1 MVPTLQCDSFIE
13 GETMTASNDALTSVP
28 LEEKV
33 QLLIGTGWGT
43 NESKTLGLRPITMA
57 DGPHGL
63 RKSQEGSLGLGG
75 EVPATCFPPSVT
87 LGATWDTDL
96 AYQMG
101 AAIGRESHQE
111 NVDVL
116 LGPGINLKRSPLCG
130 RNFEYLSED
139 PLLSGVL
146 GAAYINGIQSN
157 NVAACVKH
165 YAANNQETRRMNV
178 DAVIDERTLNELYLR
193 SFEILIELSNP
204 WTLMCS
210 YNSVNG
216 SFASESKFLLTD
228 VLRDRW
234 NYDGVVVSDWT
245 AVIDRARSLEAGLDI
260 EMPTSKNGAPRVIEA
275 VRNGELSEDLVDL
288 SVNRLITLAQR
299 VTRPAPSEPV
309 DFDAHHALARRIA
322 AAGVV
327 MLKNEGN
334 ILPLADKAG
343 QKIVV
348 IGEFAQSPR
357 AQGQGS
363 SRVNAL
369 RNDDALTALK
379 ARFVNSEIEYSV
391 GVRSVDSSDEAAI
404 RAEAVEVA
412 KNSDVAVLFIGLSD
426 LDESEG
432 FDRTDIAI
440 PNAQIALVREVAKVN
455 KNVVVVLTN
464 GSLVDIASW
473 MDEAPAI
480 LEAWLGGQAGG
491 PAICD
496 ILSGDASPSGRLS
509 ESIPFKLSDIPAQM
523 NFPGEFDSVIY
534 GERLN
539 VGYRYFT
546 SFDVP
551 VAFPFGFGLSYTNFE
566 YKTLSVTEQ
575 GDNVVVRVG
584 VTNTGSVDGAE
595 VVQVYVGREES
606 VVDRPVYELKG
617 FARTFIK
624 AGATEEVTVTI
635 PTKHLA
641 YWDVRVGRWVV
652 EPGSYTF
659 NVGASSGDIRLR
671 SELSL
676 AGDNVTPPLTAMSTL
691 GEWLESPT
699 YGEKV
704 REVFGLTGEAMAF
717 VGEEGS
723 PNYKMFMNIRLNQ
736 IVHLANSDRSADEM
750 VAEVLK

>member
-1 MVPTLQCDSFIE
+1 MNAF
-13 GETMTASNDALTSVP
+13 NDAIKNVS
-28 LEEKV
+28 LEEKAK
-33 QLLIGTGWGT
+33 LLVGTGWGT
-43 NESKTLGLRPITMA
+43 NKNEELSLREIVMA

-63 RKSQEGSLGLGG
+63 RKTREGSLGIGG

-96 AYQMG
+96 AFQMG

-139 PLLSGVL
+139 PLLSGIL

-178 DAVIDERTLNELYLR
+178 DAVIDERTLHELYLR

-216 SFASESKFLLTD
+216 SFASESKYLLND

-234 NYDGVVVSDWT
+234 GYDGLVVSDWT
-245 AVIDRARSLEAGLDI
+245 AVIDRARSLEASLDM
-260 EMPTSKNGAPRVIEA
+260 EMPTSSNGAKRLVEA
-275 VRNGELSEDLVDL
+275 VGIGEISEDLIDT
-288 SVNRLITLAQR
+288 SVARLMKLAER
-299 VTRPAPSEPV
+299 TTRPAPSEPV
-309 DFDAHHALARRIA
+309 DFDTHHALARRIA
-322 AAGVV
+322 ASGVV
-327 MLKNEGN
+327 LLKNENN
-334 ILPLADKAG
+334 ILPLSDKAG
-343 QKIVV
+343 QKIAVL
-348 IGEFAQSPR
+348 GEYAQSPR

-369 RNDDALTALK
+369 RNDDALTALQ
-379 ARFVNSEIEYSV
+379 ARFTESEVSYAI
-391 GVRSVDSSDEAAI
+391 GVRSVDNSDEVAI
-404 RAEAVEVA
+404 RDEAVA
-412 KNSDVAVLFIGLSD
+412 LATNSDIALVFIGLSD

-432 FDRTDIAI
+432 FDRSDIAI
-440 PNAQIALVREVAKVN
+440 PNAQIELVRQVAKVN
-455 KNVVVVLTN
+455 KNVVVILTN

-496 ILSGDASPSGRLS
+496 ILSGDANPSGRIS

-523 NFPGEFDSVIY
+523 NFPGEFDSVVY

-546 SFDVP
+546 TRDVP
-551 VAFPFGFGLSYTNFE
+551 VAFPFGFGLSYTSFAYEN
-566 YKTLSVTEQ
+566 LAVSVA
-575 GDNVVVRVG
+575 GDTVSVRLNVK
-584 VTNTGSVDGAE
+584 NTGAVDGSD
-595 VVQVYVGREES
+595 VVQVYVGRSES
-606 VVDRPVYELKG
+606 VVDRPVRELKG
-617 FARTFIK
+617 FRRVSVPANGTS
-624 AGATEEVTVTI
+624 EVTIEI
-635 PTKHLA
+635 PVKYFA
-641 YWDVRVGRWVV
+641 YWDVRVNRWVV
-652 EPGSYTF
+652 EPGSY
-659 NVGASSGDIRLR
+659 NIMVGASSADIRL
-671 SELSL
+671 ETTIEL
-676 AGDNVTPPLTAMSTL
+676 AGDNATPPLNAMSTL
-691 GEWLESPT
+691 GEWLESEQ
-699 YGEKV
+699 YRDRVK
-704 REVFGLTGEAMAF
+704 EVFQLDSEAMAF
-717 VGEEGS
+717 LGDEGS
-723 PNYKMFMNIRLNQ
+723 PNYKMFLNIRLNQ
-736 IVHLANSDRSADEM
+736 IIHIAGSDKSADEL
-750 VAEVLK
+750 VQEILR

>member
-1 MVPTLQCDSFIE
+1 MNAF
-13 GETMTASNDALTSVP
+13 NDAIKNVS
-28 LEEKV
+28 LEEKAK
-33 QLLIGTGWGT
+33 LLVGTGWGT
-43 NESKTLGLRPITMA
+43 NKNEELSLREIVMA

-63 RKSQEGSLGLGG
+63 RKTREGSLGIGG

-96 AYQMG
+96 AFQMG

-139 PLLSGVL
+139 PLLSGIL

-178 DAVIDERTLNELYLR
+178 DAVIDERTLHELYLR

-216 SFASESKFLLTD
+216 SFASESKYLLND

-234 NYDGVVVSDWT
+234 GYDGLVVSDWT
-245 AVIDRARSLEAGLDI
+245 AVIDRARSLEASLDM
-260 EMPTSKNGAPRVIEA
+260 EMPTSSNGAKRLVEA
-275 VRNGELSEDLVDL
+275 VGIGEISDDLIDA
-288 SVNRLITLAQR
+288 SVARLMKLAER
-299 VTRPAPSEPV
+299 TTRPAPSEPV

-322 AAGVV
+322 ASGVV
-327 MLKNEGN
+327 LLKNENN
-334 ILPLADKAG
+334 ILPLSDKAG
-343 QKIVV
+343 QKIAVL
-348 IGEFAQSPR
+348 GEYAQSPR

-369 RNDDALTALK
+369 RNDDALTALQ
-379 ARFVNSEIEYSV
+379 ARFTESEVSYAI
-391 GVRSVDSSDEAAI
+391 GVRSVDNSDEVAI
-404 RAEAVEVA
+404 RDEAVALA
-412 KNSDVAVLFIGLSD
+412 KNSDIALVFIGLSD

-432 FDRTDIAI
+432 FDRSDIAI
-440 PNAQIALVREVAKVN
+440 PNAQIELVRQVAKVN
-455 KNVVVVLTN
+455 KNVVVILTN

-496 ILSGDASPSGRLS
+496 ILSGDANPSGRIS

-523 NFPGEFDSVIY
+523 NFPGEFDSVVY

-546 SFDVP
+546 TRDVP
-551 VAFPFGFGLSYTNFE
+551 VAFPFGFGLSYTSFAYEN
-566 YKTLSVTEQ
+566 LAVSVA
-575 GDNVVVRVG
+575 GDTVSVHLNVK
-584 VTNTGSVDGAE
+584 NTGAVDGSD
-595 VVQVYVGREES
+595 VVQVYVGRSES
-606 VVDRPVYELKG
+606 VVDRPVRELKG
-617 FARTFIK
+617 FHRVSVPANGTS
-624 AGATEEVTVTI
+624 EVTIEI
-635 PTKHLA
+635 PVKYFA
-641 YWDVRVGRWVV
+641 YWDVRVNRWVV
-652 EPGSYTF
+652 EPGSY
-659 NVGASSGDIRLR
+659 NIMVGASSADIRL
-671 SELSL
+671 ETTIEL
-676 AGDNVTPPLTAMSTL
+676 AGDNATPPLNAMSTL
-691 GEWLESPT
+691 GEWLESEQ
-699 YGEKV
+699 YRDRVK
-704 REVFGLTGEAMAF
+704 EVFQLDSEAMAF
-717 VGEEGS
+717 LGDEGS
-723 PNYKMFMNIRLNQ
+723 PNYKMFLNIRLNQ
-736 IVHLANSDRSADEM
+736 IIHIAGSDKSADEL
-750 VAEVLK
+750 VQEILR